1 MRIGIVTQPLG
12 NNYGGL
18 LQNYALQTVLK
29 RKGFDP
35 ITLDQPIFK
44 PRSIIN
50 MILVTIKDVLKNCIK
65 VVLHKGTVQ
74 ELTYKREK
82 RISKIGVNTQKF
94 IDQCLN
100 KSPKLYGKEIEYQYC
115 IDNDIKSFVVGSDQV
130 WRKEMNCRLPN
141 SFLDF
146 AVNIE
151 GKKVAYAAS
160 FGIDTW
166 NFDTKQTREIRHLI
180 KNFNGVSCRESS
192 GVKLCNDFLG
202 IKAELV
208 LDPTML
214 LDKEDYLNLIKKE
227 SNQNVNSHRLFTYI
241 LDRNKSKDKIVKQV
255 SEDKH
260 LEAFSISVYGDNKTM
275 KESVPVE
282 EWLNAFYTSDFV
294 ICDSFHAAVFSII
307 FNKDFIVLSNEGR
320 GNARFLSLLK
330 LFNLEGRLIS
340 DITELSVINEPINW
354 ELVNQKR
361 FEMKKRSMNFL
372 SLNLQ
377 LD

>member
-1 MRIGIVTQPLG
+1 MKVGIVTQPLG

-29 RKGFDP
+29 RMGFEP

-50 MILVTIKDVLKNCIK
+50 IILVTTKDILKNCIRLALYK
-65 VVLHKGTVQ
+65 RTVQ
-74 ELTYKREK
+74 ELTYESEK
-82 RISKIGVNTQKF
+82 RISKIGVNTQNF
-94 IDQCLN
+94 IDEYIN
-100 KSPKLYGKEIEYQYC
+100 KSPKLYGKKAEYRYC
-115 IDNDIKSFVVGSDQV
+115 IENNIKSFIVGSDQV

-151 GKKVAYAAS
+151 GKKLAYAAS

-166 NFDTKQTREIRHLI
+166 NFNTEETREIRHLI

-192 GVKLCNDFLG
+192 GVKLCKDYLG

-214 LDKEDYLNLIKKE
+214 LDKEDYLNIVNQKN
-227 SNQNVNSHRLFTYI
+227 NQNVNLHRLFTYI
-241 LDRNKSKDKIVKQV
+241 LDGNKFKDKIVRQV
-255 SEDKH
+255 SKNKN
-260 LEAFSISVYGDNKTM
+260 LETFSISVYGDNKTT
-275 KESVPVE
+275 KESVSVE
-282 EWLNAFYTSDFV
+282 EWLNAFNTSDFV
-294 ICDSFHAAVFSII
+294 VCDSFHAAVFSII

-330 LFNLEGRLIS
+330 LFNLERRLIS
-340 DITELSVINEPINW
+340 DITELSIVNEPINW

-361 FEMKKRSMNFL
+361 LEMKKKSIDFL
-372 SLNLQ
+372 SSK